1 MQLLPVFLRA
11 KICLKK
17 IAITAAGGVSSSTE
31 ANPGAFVATTAGKR
45 LKLFGMRTKNFMRP
59 LKSEV
64 HLTISWIGF
73 GGMYAFVILTE
84 VRADVADVPLLM
96 ELKSRVNG
104 TNT

>member
-1 MQLLPVFLRA
+1 MFLRA

-17 IAITAAGGVSSSTE
+17 IAITAAGGVSSSTG
-31 ANPGAFVATTAGKR
+31 ATPGTFAATTSGKG
-45 LKLFGMRTKNFMRP
+45 LKLFGMSTKNFMRP

-84 VRADVADVPLLM
+84 VRVKVTDVPLLM